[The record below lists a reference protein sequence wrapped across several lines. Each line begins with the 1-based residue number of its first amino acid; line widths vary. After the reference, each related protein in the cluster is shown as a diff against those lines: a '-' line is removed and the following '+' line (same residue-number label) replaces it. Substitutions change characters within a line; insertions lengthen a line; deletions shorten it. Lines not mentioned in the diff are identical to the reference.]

1 VDETKRRNLMSKRN
15 NNYNYEGIEKRD
27 PAEVLSEW
35 DYDEKFVGSFDK
47 ERIFSDVINNK
58 EDFEKILYE
67 IVLWKVNRRIIV
79 EKEEE
84 IKKKLYS
91 ISENTPE
98 KEATQSL
105 IEDLVGK
112 DNIGIGLPMASTIIH
127 FFSRG
132 QLPILDQ
139 RAYRVVYDKEPKYK
153 GDIGELYWNYYQK
166 CKDYYTEHQ
175 LKEKGIDFVEI
186 DKYLYQVDKLNNN
199 KNKSI

>member
-1 VDETKRRNLMSKRN
+1 MLKRN

-67 IVLWKVNRRIIV
+67 MVLWKVNRRIIV

-91 ISENTPE
+91 IIENAPE

-139 RAYRVVYDKEPKYK
+139 RAYRVVYDNEPKYK
-153 GDIGELYWNYYQK
+153 GDIGELYWNY
-166 CKDYYTEHQ
+166 
-175 LKEKGIDFVEI
+175 
-186 DKYLYQVDKLNNN
+186 
-199 KNKSI
+199 

>member
-1 VDETKRRNLMSKRN
+1 MSKRN

-47 ERIFSDVINNK
+47 ERIFNDVINNK
-58 EDFEKILYE
+58 EDFEKNLYE

-91 ISENTPE
+91 ISEKAPE

-139 RAYRVVYDKEPKYK
+139 RAYRVVVQGEPKYK
-153 GDIGELYWNYYQK
+153 SNLGEIYWNYYQK

-186 DKYLYQVDKLNNN
+186 DKYLYQVDKLNKN
-199 KNKSI
+199 KNI

>member
-1 VDETKRRNLMSKRN
+1 MSKRN

-47 ERIFSDVINNK
+47 ERIFNDVINNK
-58 EDFEKILYE
+58 EDFEKNLYE

-91 ISENTPE
+91 ISENAPE

-139 RAYRVVYDKEPKYK
+139 RAYRVVVQGEPKYK
-153 GDIGELYWNYYQK
+153 SNLGEIYWNYYQK

-186 DKYLYQVDKLNNN
+186 DKYLYQVDKLNKN
-199 KNKSI
+199 KNI

>member
-1 VDETKRRNLMSKRN
+1 MSKRN

>member
-1 VDETKRRNLMSKRN
+1 MSKRN

-35 DYDEKFVGSFDK
+35 DYDEKFAGSFDK

-91 ISENTPE
+91 ISENAPE

-139 RAYRVVYDKEPKYK
+139 RAYRVVYDNEPKYK

-199 KNKSI
+199 KNK